1 MEQTRPNAFDN
12 STFDQLMLQYNR
24 QQTLPSSVDLTQA
37 FLMTSNMTAAA
48 NTHMASAQFNTTT
61 DFLAGADSLAG
72 SMLHMSRLMQGLGPS
87 DKSSNFF
94 IAQKQFM
101 EAQSKEDADIRQA
114 INEEIV
120 DGLAYVRMKEQIC
133 LTKQR
138 ASLLLKD
145 DSDSD
150 NKETSAWDSDPQ
162 QAF

>member
-48 NTHMASAQFNTTT
+48 NTHMTNAQFDTTT

-72 SMLHMSRLMQGLGPS
+72 SMLHMSRLIQGLGPS

-94 IAQKQFM
+94 IA
-101 EAQSKEDADIRQA
+101 
-114 INEEIV
+114 
-120 DGLAYVRMKEQIC
+120 
-133 LTKQR
+133 
-138 ASLLLKD
+138 
-145 DSDSD
+145 
-150 NKETSAWDSDPQ
+150 
-162 QAF
+162 

>member
-1 MEQTRPNAFDN
+1 MMEQTRPNAFDN

-48 NTHMASAQFNTTT
+48 NTHMASAQFDTTT

-94 IAQKQFM
+94 IAQKQF
-101 EAQSKEDADIRQA
+101 I
-114 INEEIV
+114 
-120 DGLAYVRMKEQIC
+120 
-133 LTKQR
+133 
-138 ASLLLKD
+138 
-145 DSDSD
+145 
-150 NKETSAWDSDPQ
+150 
-162 QAF
+162 